1 MTVSDSEGYA
11 PDHLGR
17 VALEPENR
25 LARCNAGCSA
35 GGSALLPV
43 LP

>member
-11 PDHLGR
+11 PDHLAR

-35 GGSALLPV
+35 GGLGVATRLP
-43 LP
+43 